1 MTKPNF
7 QLILQQGFDAYIKG
21 NFIEAERLYTTV
33 LENYPSHPEINNDLG
48 LVQKSL
54 GKLDEA
60 ELSFKKAIDLKPDF
74 AESYNNL
81 GNTLKEFNK
90 LGKLKDAEKVYKNSI
105 KLKPDYAEAHNN
117 LGVTLQILGK
127 LDEDELSFKKAIELK
142 PDFANGYMNYGNLS
156 IECKKYD
163 KAITLLKKAVELD
176 PNLYPVYY
184 SLGVVLFKQGRLD
197 EGKLDEGKLNE
208 AEKNYLKVINFN
220 SEFSKF
226 YNKLVNS
233 TYKISKLINMELNIT
248 EILKLQKGL
257 KGALEGKGKVS
268 FCKKNF
274 ESALIDFDLSNN
286 KSSRAFA
293 LVALYNLGRID
304 EIYQRIEKNSELDKK
319 NRSVAAFA
327 SFIAQKE
334 KKETKLNFCKNPLN
348 FIYYSNISSQIK
360 DSNYLIAE
368 IIKELNE
375 LKTIWEPHNKTT
387 KNGSQSPDNLFENPS
402 RNLNKLKLVILD
414 ELDLYHSKFQD
425 DSSTFIQDWP
435 LKKTLSAWHLVMKQ
449 QGYQLP
455 HIHWRGWVSGVIYLK
470 VVPALK
476 KNEGAIEF
484 GLNGEHYSDVNSPK
498 VVYSPKIGDIVF
510 FPSSLHHNTIPF
522 TTDTDRIS
530 IAFDMIPT

>member
-21 NFIEAERLYTTV
+21 NFIEAERHYTTV
-33 LENYPSHPEINNDLG
+33 LQNYPSHPKINNDLG
-48 LVQKSL
+48 LIQKSL

-81 GNTLKEFNK
+81 GNTLKEFNN
-90 LGKLKDAEKVYKNSI
+90 LEKLKEAEKVYKNSI

-127 LDEDELSFKKAIELK
+127 LDEAELSFKKAIEFK
-142 PDFANGYMNYGNLS
+142 PDFANSYMNYGNLS
-156 IECKKYD
+156 IVCKKYD
-163 KAITLLKKAVELD
+163 EAITLFKKAVELD
-176 PNLYPVYY
+176 PNLYLVYY
-184 SLGVVLFKQGRLD
+184 NLGVVLFNQ
-197 EGKLDEGKLNE
+197 GKLDE

-233 TYKISKLINMELNIT
+233 PYKISKLINMELNIT
-248 EILKLQKGL
+248 EILKLQNGL

-286 KSSRAFA
+286 ESSRAFA
-293 LVALYNLGRID
+293 LISLYNLGRID

-348 FIYYSNISSQIK
+348 FIYYSNISSQVK
-360 DSNYLIAE
+360 DSNYLIAR
-368 IIKELNE
+368 IIKELNKV
-375 LKTIWEPHNKTT
+375 KTIWEPHNKTT
-387 KNGSQSPDNLFENPS
+387 KNGSQSRDNLFENPS
-402 RNLNKLKLVILD
+402 RHLNKLKLIILD
-414 ELDLYHSKFQD
+414 ELDLYRSKFQD

-435 LKKTLSAWHLVMKQ
+435 LKKTLLAWHLVMKQ

-530 IAFDMIPT
+530 IAFDMVPT